1 MLAQTGTGVS
11 HCPVSNSR
19 LGSGIAPVPQLA
31 AAGVT
36 VSLGV
41 DGVASNES
49 GSMIG
54 EVNTAWLIH
63 RAVQGAEATTV
74 EKVIHWA
81 TAGGAQVLGL
91 GKVGTLQVG
100 NAADLVLYDINHPRF
115 YGFHDFAVAPV
126 VAGEPIRV
134 RTSIINGRIVVEDGQ
149 VCGLDVA
156 ALGEQAFQ
164 GVQALMAS
172 G

>member
-1 MLAQTGTGVS
+1 MLAQTGTGIS

-19 LGSGIAPVPQLA
+19 LGSGIAPVPQFA
-31 AAGVT
+31 AAGVPI
-36 VSLGV
+36 SLGV

-63 RAVQGAEATTV
+63 RAVQGAGSTTV
-74 EKVIHWA
+74 ENVINWA

-100 NAADLVLYDINHPRF
+100 NAADLILYDINHPRF
-115 YGFHDFAVAPV
+115 YGFHDPAVAPV
-126 VAGEPIRV
+126 AAGEPIRV
-134 RTSIINGRIVVEDGQ
+134 RTSIINGQIVVENGQ

-156 ALGEQAFQ
+156 TLREHAHQ
-164 GVQALMAS
+164 GVQELMAAA
-172 G
+172 